1 MNALLHLVFIIKTY
15 KDTNKKQTDKKKK
28 VFVFLLTLNNSS
40 IDLNIIIMCT

>member
-28 VFVFLLTLNNSS
+28 VFVFF
-40 IDLNIIIMCT
+40 INIKQLFD